1 VTVALQLVLFCLHD
15 WDIDFHMNGVLLDL
29 FTSTSFAYVTS
40 VCVRSVRAPDWTVTT
55 MPQPKLVE
63 VPDAAN
69 AAGYDGYMKGNARSN
84 ACAP

>member
-1 VTVALQLVLFCLHD
+1 
-15 WDIDFHMNGVLLDL
+15 
-29 FTSTSFAYVTS
+29 
-40 VCVRSVRAPDWTVTT
+40 

-84 ACAP
+84 ACAPLCLVLMIRAHD